1 VTVASGGS
9 AAVLAVDGG
18 NSKTHVVLLAA
29 DGTVLA
35 AVRGSGSNHQ
45 NSSYD
50 GAMAVLAE
58 LVGKAAAGAGLD
70 GPAPYA
76 ERGVFYLAGADLPD
90 EIAEL
95 RARLA
100 ATGWVR
106 DDLPEVDNDTFALLR
121 AGASGPDAVA
131 VTCGGG
137 INCVGATDDGRTLRF
152 PSLGVETGDWG
163 GGGALGMAAL
173 WHGVRAEDG
182 RGDATTLAG
191 RVAGHFGRTTALEV
205 GEAVF
210 REVIDPQR
218 LRELAPA
225 VYEECLAGDRTARK
239 IVLRLGREVAVMAL
253 AALTRLHLLDRPAEV
268 VLGGGLLTA
277 HNPVLHE
284 EIAARIAVRAPLA
297 RVRLLADP
305 PVLGA
310 ALRGFD
316 LLGTTPSTE
325 PVVRSSLSAALA

>member
-1 VTVASGGS
+1 MSGGA

-18 NSKTHVVLLAA
+18 NSKTHVALLAA

-50 GAMAVLAE
+50 GAMAVLTE
-58 LVGKAAAGAGLD
+58 LVGKAAARAGLD
-70 GPAPYA
+70 GPPPYA
-76 ERGVFYLAGADLPD
+76 EQAVFHLAGADLAD
-90 EIAEL
+90 EIGEL
-95 RARLA
+95 RARLL
-100 ATGWVR
+100 ATGWAGR
-106 DDLPEVDNDTFALLR
+106 LEVDNDTFALLR

-137 INCVGATDDGRTLRF
+137 INCVGATADGRTLRF

-182 RGDATTLAG
+182 RGDPTTLAA
-191 RVAGHFGRTTALEV
+191 RVAAHFGRATALEV

-225 VYEECLAGDRTARK
+225 VYEECLAGDRTAGK

-253 AALTRLHLLDRPAEV
+253 AALVRLDLLDRPAEV

-310 ALRGFD
+310 ALRAFD
-316 LLGTTPSTE
+316 LLGTTLTTE
-325 PVVRSSLSAALA
+325 PVVRGSLSAALA